1 MGMHFPKPV
10 TFLPNQ
16 MIVRILIHEP
26 CEFLVFLSHSCEL
39 LSIKGKLKEVG
50 RIAIVPLQHGYLSR
64 LNLEAPLKHTVSQG
78 RSLFSSCVVT
88 NPSMNL
94 SSNLRAIAHK
104 LTCVL

>member
-26 CEFLVFLSHSCEL
+26 CKFLVFLSHSCEL

-50 RIAIVPLQHGYLSR
+50 RIAIVLLWHGYLSR
-64 LNLEAPLKHTVSQG
+64 LNLEAPLKHRLEGQES
-78 RSLFSSCVVT
+78 
-88 NPSMNL
+88 
-94 SSNLRAIAHK
+94 
-104 LTCVL
+104 VLQLCSY